1 MLDGS
6 GLSTV
11 PWAQA
16 DRSPRKTHIL
26 TAPGRDAGEG
36 AIDINRVHYCSGTA
50 CRMEWLMSNL
60 DPIELKAFLP
70 AKDFDLG
77 GCQRSCRL
85 DTSSRLA

>member
-1 MLDGS
+1 
-6 GLSTV
+6 
-11 PWAQA
+11 
-16 DRSPRKTHIL
+16 
-26 TAPGRDAGEG
+26 
-36 AIDINRVHYCSGTA
+36 
-50 CRMEWLMSNL
+50 MEWLMSNL